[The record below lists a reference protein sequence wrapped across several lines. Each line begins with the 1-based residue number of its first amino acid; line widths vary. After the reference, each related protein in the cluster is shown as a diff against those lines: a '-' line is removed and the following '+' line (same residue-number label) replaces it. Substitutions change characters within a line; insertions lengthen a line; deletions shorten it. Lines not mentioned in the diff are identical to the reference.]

1 METKGQSGDDVLE
14 YNYIFWIRTKPL
26 KFNIASNAFKISSR
40 VDIKYISV
48 NVSPEQRSLRM
59 EETSFAQNVT
69 QDSKSTNKHCNY
81 LNNLNRSPYE
91 YEVYML

>member
-26 KFNIASNAFKISSR
+26 KLNIASNAFKISSR
-40 VDIKYISV
+40 VEIKYISV
-48 NVSPEQRSLRM
+48 NGSPEQRSLRM

-81 LNNLNRSPYE
+81 LNNLNCSPYE